1 MPMPPVMLM
10 EASEKKWY
18 LPSFEPMVKG
28 LTSSSLL
35 QHMLVTL
42 GPPKEHVTK
51 MAEACIAWVGHVAA
65 HVVDARCHLRIGL
78 AEPDAAAERR
88 SGQALTLEVAVALR

>member
-1 MPMPPVMLM
+1 
-10 EASEKKWY
+10 
-18 LPSFEPMVKG
+18 
-28 LTSSSLL
+28 
-35 QHMLVTL
+35 
-42 GPPKEHVTK
+42 

-88 SGQALTLEVAVALR
+88 ASQALTLEVAVALRVADGGHVAGRVRVHAVSDDVPRLRLDAVLGDELVANDIIRTLGGDRD